1 MDRNSVDWAGAMTAI
16 VTPFHADGRIDEA
29 GFRRVVEWMIGTARV
44 TGIVVGGCTGEFWSM
59 TVDERKHLF
68 KLCVDA
74 VTNRVPVIAGT
85 GAITLGDTIEMTRH
99 AAKVGCDGA
108 MIMPPYFVKLSAD
121 EIVAHFQAV
130 SDAVALPIMA
140 YNIPANNLNLLTPAI
155 VNRLADVPNVVALKE
170 SSFDFDTFSESLKRV
185 RDRLLV
191 FGPTF
196 KFGAGGMAMGAV
208 GSVGTMHHI
217 SGSAPTEL
225 DESAAQLD
233 FARTA
238 HLQDQAARVWEVVR
252 QNGDNLYAVLKAA
265 MNIIGLPGGYPR
277 SPLKPIAGKHLADLE
292 HGLRRLGLV
301 SANRKAV

>member
-1 MDRNSVDWAGAMTAI
+1 MNRNSVDWAGSMTAI

-29 GFRRVVEWMIGTARV
+29 AFRRVVEWMINPSRV

-59 TVDERKHLF
+59 TVEERKQLF

-74 VTNRVPVIAGT
+74 VAGRVPVIAGT
-85 GAITLGDTIEMTRH
+85 GAITLSDTIEMTRH
-99 AAKVGCDGA
+99 ARQVGCAGA

-130 SDAVALPIMA
+130 SDAVPLPIMA
-140 YNIPANNLNLLTPAI
+140 YNIPANNLNALTPAI
-155 VNRLADVPNVVALKE
+155 VDRLADVPNVVALKE

-196 KFGAGGMAMGAV
+196 KFGAGGMAAGCV
-208 GSVGTMHHI
+208 GSVGTLHHI
-217 SGSAPTEL
+217 CGSAPTEL
-225 DESAAQLD
+225 DEAAARLD

-238 HLQDQAARVWEVVR
+238 ELQDRAARVWKVVGK
-252 QNGDNLYAVLKAA
+252 NGDNLYAVLKAG
-265 MNIIGLPGGYPR
+265 MNIIGLPGGLPR
-277 SPLKPIAGKHLADLE
+277 SPLQPIVGAHLADLE
-292 HGLRRLGLV
+292 RGLRGLGLDRL
-301 SANRKAV
+301 NKAAA